1 MQTVY
6 KTRKQRLEQL
16 IKEHGSIAELN
27 NALGWTR
34 TDSRLSRIRNE
45 NQRTDRAGKAFQMG
59 DPMAREIERTLKLPE
74 GWMDTPESSYDDLQT
89 PADKARAII
98 MAMEPEQQYQA
109 LRLLDALT
117 EPVKAIVNKK

>member
-6 KTRKQRLEQL
+6 VTRKQRLEQL
-16 IKEHGSIAELN
+16 IKKHGSIAELN
-27 NALGWTR
+27 NALGWAR

-45 NQRTDRAGKAFQMG
+45 NQRTDRAGKVFQMG

-74 GWMDTPESSYDDLQT
+74 GWMDTPDSYDQLET
-89 PADKARAII
+89 PADKAKAMI

-117 EPVKAIVNKK
+117 EPARAVVNKK

>member
-6 KTRKQRLEQL
+6 VTRKQRLEQL
-16 IKEHGSIAELN
+16 IKKHGSIAELN
-27 NALGWTR
+27 NALGWAR

-45 NQRTDRAGKAFQMG
+45 NQRTDRAGKVFQMG
-59 DPMAREIERTLKLPE
+59 DPMAREIERTLDLPE
-74 GWMDTPESSYDDLQT
+74 GWMDTPDSYDQLET
-89 PADKARAII
+89 PADKAKAMI

-117 EPVKAIVNKK
+117 EPTRAVVNKK